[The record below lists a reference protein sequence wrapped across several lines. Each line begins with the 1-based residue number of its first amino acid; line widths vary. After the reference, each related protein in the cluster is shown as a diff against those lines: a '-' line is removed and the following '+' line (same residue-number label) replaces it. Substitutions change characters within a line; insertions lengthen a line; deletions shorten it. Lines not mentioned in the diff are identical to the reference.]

1 MELYQL
7 SASSAYARY
16 QDKANPYVHVMLHV
30 ILTAMYIYQS
40 RTVPLLPSFITT
52 THMA

>member
-7 SASSAYARY
+7 SASSPYVRY

-30 ILTAMYIYQS
+30 KFTVMFIHQR
-40 RTVPLLPSFITT
+40 RTVPLLSSFITPQ
-52 THMA
+52 MA